1 MKKMKEEGEKKE
13 RKRPITNHLCKHK
26 KRRIATMTTT
36 TTTITETAAVGNKE
50 RRNKEIQ
57 APGESF

>member
-1 MKKMKEEGEKKE
+1 
-13 RKRPITNHLCKHK
+13 
-26 KRRIATMTTT
+26 MTTT